1 MPPSRRQ
8 TFENT
13 LSGVQPPPL
22 LPPLKGDPVPNPPLP
37 PTLENFRNSEGKQ
50 ARDARLRA
58 LWRAL
63 PAKNT
68 TTTTTTKHTTSKHDA
83 SPEAERAQKMRDIY
97 QHELLS
103 RMGRPNG
110 DTKPVDWAE
119 FLKYANEKEAE
130 LWRIF
135 HHELDLVSPLPAILY
150 RPHPHVFPDH
160 HCFPHRRMETATWM
174 QTSCEPHSPKLV
186 CPLPS
191 RTEEHGH
198 CAVLDS

>member
-13 LSGVQPPPL
+13 LSGAQPPPL
-22 LPPLKGDPVPNPPLP
+22 LPPLKGDPRPNLPLP

-50 ARDARLRA
+50 AREVRLRA

-63 PAKNT
+63 PANT
-68 TTTTTTKHTTSKHDA
+68 TCNNTTKHTTSKHDA
-83 SPEAERAQKMRDIY
+83 SPEAERAQKMREIY
-97 QHELLS
+97 EHELLS
-103 RMGRPNG
+103 RMGRPKG

-135 HHELDLVSPLPAILY
+135 HHELDLVSPLLLFI
-150 RPHPHVFPDH
+150 RPHPHVFPDDD
-160 HCFPHRRMETATWM
+160 CFPDRRMETATWM
-174 QTSCEPHSPKLV
+174 QTSCGPHSPKLV
-186 CPLPS
+186 CSVPS
-191 RTEEHGH
+191 CTEEDGH
-198 CAVLDS
+198 WGVLDS